1 MREIMKQVGFEGS
14 LQDFFQHLRTEDR
27 YYYDT
32 EEAYLAEVQRKVD
45 AMEKALPGYFNTLP
59 KASLV
64 VKPVEPFREKS
75 AGKAFYSR
83 HAPPGSRPGPS
94 YVNRYTLS
102 HPSCPDHPRA
112 RTE

>member
-1 MREIMKQVGFEGS
+1 MREIMKHVGFEGS

-75 AGKAFYSR
+75 AGKAFYSSP
-83 HAPPGSRPGPS
+83 APDGSRPGTY
-94 YVNRYTLS
+94 YVNLYKIGRA
-102 HPSCPDHPRA
+102 SCRE
-112 RTE
+112 RVCQYV

>member
-32 EEAYLAEVQRKVD
+32 EEAYLAEVQRPVA
-45 AMEKALPGYFNTLP
+45 AMEKALPGHFHTLP

-75 AGKAFYSR
+75 AGKAFYSSP
-83 HAPPGSRPGPS
+83 APEDTRPGP
-94 YVNRYTLS
+94 YYGNLNNQHNLS
-102 HPSCPDHPRA
+102 QHTAKHPG
-112 RTE
+112 